1 MSSYADVILPL
12 PLDNAYTYAL
22 PEQIAH
28 LTQVGSRVIVPFG
41 ARKFYSAVVVRI
53 HGEKPEYAVKDV
65 LELLDERPAVLPAQ
79 MKLWRWIA
87 DYYLCTLGEVYKAA
101 LPSGMKLE
109 SESRV
114 VLCPD
119 FVMEEAMPPSEQR
132 ILEALMSKSE
142 QSVAELQRETGLR
155 SILPPVRSLLE
166 KGALLMKE
174 EVRRTY
180 KPKVEVCV
188 RISNH
193 YFDEAE
199 IHGVLD
205 SLRRAPMQE
214 RLLLRYIEES
224 HLPAALALRNMAVL
238 KDVSRRE
245 LLRAA
250 DCPPAALQA
259 LQKKGILQ
267 QWQKPVGRLSAQ
279 ALPQQVALSPLSP
292 AQQDACDQIVAQWR
306 HHAVCLLHGVTSSG
320 KTEIYIHLIRQ
331 AIDEGRQVLYLLPEI
346 VLTAQ
351 LTQRLKRVFGD
362 RLGVYHSRYPDAER
376 VEVYQKMLSDAPYD
390 IIVGVRSSIFLPFQ
404 RLGLVIIDEEHE
416 NSFKQ
421 QDPAPRYHGRNAALV
436 LAAQSGAR
444 TLLGTATPSVE
455 SYHNALAG
463 KYGLV
468 TLSTRYGDVQLP
480 HIEVVDIKDL
490 RHRKLMKGPFSPQLL
505 SLMRDALS
513 HRRQVILFQN
523 RRGYAPM
530 MECHVCGWVP
540 RCQNCDVSLTI
551 HRSTRALTCH
561 YCGATYPLPAACPNC
576 GNRDLRDR
584 GYGTERIEDDIHD
597 VFPEARVARMDLDTT
612 RTRQSYEQ
620 ILHDFQ
626 TGATDILV
634 GTQMVTK
641 GLDFQHVSVVGIL
654 NAGTMLSQP
663 DFRSHE
669 RAFQMMAQVAG
680 RAGRRQLQGHV
691 ILQAMDVREPIIVQ
705 VTGHDYE
712 GMYRAQME
720 ERQLFNYPPHC
731 RLIYV
736 YMKHRDERV
745 LEQLAA
751 DASRFMRQIFG
762 DRVLGP
768 DTPPVGRI
776 QQMHIRQIL
785 LKVELAAPMA
795 EARQRLRQLQAHL
808 LSLPAYKSAQF
819 YYDVD

>member
-1 MSSYADVILPL
+1 M
-12 PLDNAYTYAL
+12 
-22 PEQIAH
+22 
-28 LTQVGSRVIVPFG
+28 
-41 ARKFYSAVVVRI
+41 
-53 HGEKPEYAVKDV
+53 
-65 LELLDERPAVLPAQ
+65 ELLDDRPVVLPGQ
-79 MKLWRWIA
+79 MKLWQWIA

-101 LPSGMKLE
+101 MPSGMKLE
-109 SESRV
+109 SESKV

-119 FVMEEAMPPSEQR
+119 YIPGEALTPSEQR
-132 ILEALMSKSE
+132 ILDALMAKSE
-142 QSVAELQRETGLR
+142 QSIAELQRETELH

-188 RISNH
+188 RLSER

-199 IHGVLD
+199 LHRFLD
-205 SLRRAPMQE
+205 GLKRAQAQE
-214 RLLLRYIEES
+214 KLLLQYIEDS
-224 HLPAALALRNMAVL
+224 HLSAALALQNMSVL
-238 KDVSRRE
+238 KEVSRRE
-245 LLRAA
+245 LLKVT
-250 DCPPAALQA
+250 DSPPSALQA
-259 LQKKGILQ
+259 LLKKGVLEL
-267 QWQKPVGRLSAQ
+267 WQKPVGRLSNQ
-279 ALPQQVALSPLSP
+279 LLPQQVALSPLSA
-292 AQQDACDQIVAQWR
+292 AQQGALEQIEAQWR
-306 HHAVCLLHGVTSSG
+306 KHPVCLLHGVTSSG
-320 KTEIYIHLIRQ
+320 KTEIYIHLIQ
-331 AIDEGRQVLYLLPEI
+331 KAIEEGRQVLYLLPEI

-376 VEVYQKMLSDAPYD
+376 VEVYQKMLSDEPYD
-390 IIVGVRSSIFLPFQ
+390 ILVGVRSSIFLPFQ

-416 NSFKQ
+416 TSFKQ

-436 LAAQSGAR
+436 LAAQNGAR
-444 TLLGTATPSVE
+444 TLLGTATPSLE
-455 SYHNALAG
+455 SYRNAMTG

-480 HIEVVDIKDL
+480 EIEVVDIREL
-490 RHRKLMKGPFSPQLL
+490 RRKKLMKGPFSPHLL
-505 SLMRDALS
+505 SLMRDALA
-513 HRRQVILFQN
+513 RRQQIILFQN

-551 HRSTRALTCH
+551 HRSTRVLTCH
-561 YCGATYPLPAACPNC
+561 YCGATYPLPSVCPNC
-576 GNRDLRDR
+576 ENSELRNR

-669 RAFQMMAQVAG
+669 RAFQLMAQVAG
-680 RAGRRQLQGHV
+680 RAGRRQVQGHV
-691 ILQAMDVREPIIVQ
+691 ILQTMDSEEPIVGQ
-705 VTGHDYE
+705 VVGHDYV
-712 GMYRAQME
+712 GMYSAQIR
-720 ERQLFNYPPHC
+720 ERELFHFPPFC

-736 YMKHRDERV
+736 YMKHRDEHV
-745 LEQLAA
+745 LDRLAA
-751 DASRFMRQIFG
+751 DTVFFMRQVFG
-762 DRVLGP
+762 ERVLGP

-776 QQMHIRQIL
+776 QQMHIRKII
-785 LKVELAAPMA
+785 LKVELGAPMQQ
-795 EARQRLRQLQAHL
+795 ARQRLRQLQAHL
-808 LSLPAYKSAQF
+808 LSQPAYKAAQF
-819 YYDVD
+819 YFDVE

>member
-292 AQQDACDQIVAQWR
+292 AQQDACDQIVAQWQ